1 MDVEKF
7 YQTLAKIIEARENV
21 KIEFKIERK
30 DDEDGISMCE
40 IPK

>member
-7 YQTLAKIIEARENV
+7 YQTLVKIIEARENV

-30 DDEDGISMCE
+30 DDA
-40 IPK
+40 